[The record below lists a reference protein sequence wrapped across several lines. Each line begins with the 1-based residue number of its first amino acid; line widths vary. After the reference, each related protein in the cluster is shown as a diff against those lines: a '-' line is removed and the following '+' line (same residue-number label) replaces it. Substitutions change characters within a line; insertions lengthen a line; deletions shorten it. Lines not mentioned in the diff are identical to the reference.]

1 MIVSLRFIPHL
12 RSESKSYMSNGNSAS
27 PNGNSEIVPESNGAR
42 TRSRRTKVR
51 KKIRSSSKTGDSKS
65 EKLRRRL
72 KLIKIVLFAVYGIL
86 MLQSMSKM
94 KTDLLYQSVGYN
106 LVALAWLYLLSINKN
121 SKGKSNFKVAKV
133 WLYSH
138 IGILVLHLIIVFWI
152 GGEINPMDQNV
163 PKVKVEK
170 APAPAT
176 EKYVPGDDPD
186 ME

>member
-1 MIVSLRFIPHL
+1 
-12 RSESKSYMSNGNSAS
+12 MSNGNSAS

-152 GGEINPMDQNV
+152 GGEINPMDQNI

>member
-1 MIVSLRFIPHL
+1 
-12 RSESKSYMSNGNSAS
+12 
-27 PNGNSEIVPESNGAR
+27 
-42 TRSRRTKVR
+42 
-51 KKIRSSSKTGDSKS
+51 
-65 EKLRRRL
+65 
-72 KLIKIVLFAVYGIL
+72 
-86 MLQSMSKM
+86 MSKM

-106 LVALAWLYLLSINKN
+106 LVALGWLYLLSINKN

-138 IGILVLHLIIVFWI
+138 IGILVLHMIIVFWI

-163 PKVKVEK
+163 PKVKLEK